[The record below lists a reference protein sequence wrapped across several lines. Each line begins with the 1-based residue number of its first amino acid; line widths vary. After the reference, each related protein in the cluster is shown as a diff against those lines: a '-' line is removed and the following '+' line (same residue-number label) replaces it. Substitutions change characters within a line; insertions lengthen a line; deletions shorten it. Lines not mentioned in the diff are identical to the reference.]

1 MKRVIQRMQQPT
13 PRFFRYIRNVGLM
26 LTAVGTTTLSTGVAL
41 PQLVID
47 IASYAVVA
55 GAIATAVSQTAVYRD
70 DY

>member
-1 MKRVIQRMQQPT
+1 MKKVIQRMQQPT

-26 LTAVGTTTLSTGVAL
+26 LTAVGTTTLSIGVAL